1 MADEDEHHE
10 RGYGKPPKHSQFK
23 KGRSGNPKGRP
34 KGVSSIKALLNAEL
48 NETLT
53 VTENGK
59 TCEVS
64 KLTALIKSLT
74 AAAMKDPRA
83 LKILL
88 ALMHQLGVGEEEEQV
103 ETVDTV
109 DLDFLES
116 HLVQER
122 KKQKRSNSG
131 SAGGEAKSDPSPKK
145 NDE

>member
-1 MADEDEHHE
+1 MVDEDEHHE

-109 DLDFLES
+109 ELEFLES
-116 HLVQER
+116 QLAQER
-122 KKQKRSNSG
+122 KKQKRSNSD
-131 SAGGEAKSDPSPKK
+131 SAGGDGTSAPSPKK